1 MKSGVLFAGLALCAG
16 LAHAGEITFSNSST
30 TTNNEGA
37 TEQYTTVGTGGI
49 NSTWDPTLFTGS
61 SSDWISFDSA
71 DKFGCNAAHDQTVN
85 KVTTATF
92 CAVPLND
99 TVTFT
104 DTFSISSL
112 SGTYT
117 LWFLV
122 DDSAT
127 VTVDSNGVATAGTVD
142 CTSSG
147 ECTTPVQINIP
158 LSDLHTGSGNT
169 ITFQVVQLETDS
181 EFGLNFDLVQT
192 PAAGVPEPG
201 SLVLL
206 GSGLLGAGLLGRF
219 RRKSEL

>member
-1 MKSGVLFAGLALCAG
+1 MKSWVLFAGFALGAG

-30 TTNNEGA
+30 TTNSTSGA
-37 TEQYTTVGTGGI
+37 TEQYTSGQI
-49 NSTWDPTLFTGS
+49 NGSWDPTLFSGS

-71 DKFGCNAAHDQTVN
+71 DLFGCSAAHNQTVN
-85 KVTTATF
+85 KGTAASF

-104 DTFSISSL
+104 DTFTLSSI

-127 VTVDSNGVATAGTVD
+127 VKVDSNTLALAGTVD

-147 ECTTPVQINIP
+147 ECTTPVQINVP
-158 LSDLHTGSGNT
+158 AADLHTGSNT
-169 ITFQVVQLETDS
+169 LTFQVVQLLDDS

-192 PAAGVPEPG
+192 PAASAPEPG
-201 SLVLL
+201 SLFLL
-206 GSGLLGAGLLGRF
+206 GSGLLGAGLIGRF
-219 RRKSEL
+219 RRRKS

>member
-1 MKSGVLFAGLALCAG
+1 MLFAGLAVCAS
-16 LAHAGEITFSNSST
+16 LAHAGEITFSNAST
-30 TTNNEGA
+30 TTNNEAA

-49 NSTWDPTLFTGS
+49 NGTWDPTLFAGS

-71 DKFGCNAAHDQTVN
+71 GKLGCTAAQTQTVN
-85 KVTTATF
+85 KGTTASF

-99 TVTFT
+99 VVTFT
-104 DTFSISSL
+104 DTFNLSSV

-127 VTVDSNGVATAGTVD
+127 VAVDSNTLALAGTVD
-142 CTSSG
+142 CTASG
-147 ECTTPVQINIP
+147 ECTTPVQINVP
-158 LSDLHTGSGNT
+158 LADLHTGSNT
-169 ITFQVVQLETDS
+169 LTFSVVQLLANS

-192 PAAGVPEPG
+192 PSTSTPEPG
-201 SLVLL
+201 SLFLL

-219 RRKSEL
+219 RRR